1 MGQKKEADAVSTDQ
15 PDVYERARIA
25 LNDLIA
31 ELCDALD
38 EDDTESF
45 KRKGYEMI
53 GHYFRQPVNT
63 GDLTLIVASV
73 LSDILYKLE
82 LTQQGDDVSM
92 VRDEYSIM
100 KKEEE

>member
-1 MGQKKEADAVSTDQ
+1 MTKKKAADAVSTDQ

-25 LNDLIA
+25 LDELIA
-31 ELCDALD
+31 ELCEALD
-38 EDDTESF
+38 EENTETF

-53 GHYFRQPVNT
+53 GHYFRTPVNT

-92 VRDEYSIM
+92 VRDEYSVM
-100 KKEEE
+100 RKEE

>member
-1 MGQKKEADAVSTDQ
+1 
-15 PDVYERARIA
+15 
-25 LNDLIA
+25 
-31 ELCDALD
+31 
-38 EDDTESF
+38 
-45 KRKGYEMI
+45 MI